1 MEKKQ
6 DQLNN
11 PEVSQPAE
19 SIEAMVPQIR
29 QTISAI
35 KSVMGQYI
43 GVSMVRVNLFE
54 QMNALQEISQAE
66 IQRKIGV
73 GGAVITR
80 ILKQMEAERLITR
93 RPDPADNRY
102 TLVRLTVLGSQ
113 RKEDVIRKTRKI
125 ESTLLQGLDVE
136 ELKCLHLT
144 LAHIRRNAESLII
157 KSSARD
163 TTGDAPNKESSN

>member
-6 DQLNN
+6 DQLN
-11 PEVSQPAE
+11 SPAE

-43 GVSMVRVNLFE
+43 GVSMVRVSLFE
-54 QMNALQEISQAE
+54 QMNALEEISQAE
-66 IQRKIGV
+66 IQRKIRV

-93 RPDPADNRY
+93 RPDPSDNRY

-125 ESTLLQGLDVE
+125 ELTLLQGLDVE
-136 ELKCLHLT
+136 ELKCLHDYSG
-144 LAHIRRNAESLII
+144 AH
-157 KSSARD
+157 
-163 TTGDAPNKESSN
+163 P